1 MAAKRDKIADGGAE
15 ATGKPRKAAKK
26 RSPKG
31 EADEMSTFAML
42 RRLLVDY
49 GLDHKGRFA
58 FAVACMLLVAGSTAA
73 IAWLTRS
80 MVNSIFVT
88 GTAAA
93 ITTVGLAVMGTFVV
107 RGVASYFQMVSM
119 GRIGASIVSK
129 LQREQF
135 SKLMTMQMSYFTV
148 EHANAMTARVLLAAR
163 AARAA
168 IELAATNLIRDAATV
183 VALVVVMIVQ
193 DPFMSAFALIIAPP
207 LVYGIYRISKAI
219 KNAGKDEADIAA
231 GVHVVGFEA
240 LQGLEVVKSFGL
252 EPIMRERIVAAT
264 AKMERRQNALNR
276 LQAIP
281 SPLFDVIGGVILGAF
296 VFYMG
301 WQTTVHGKSP
311 GEFVA
316 FLAAFLLAYEPA
328 RRLGNLNVKLQRHML
343 HVRRFFHVM
352 NEETRVEPE
361 RGTPDEQPFSEGRLA
376 FEDVSFRYRRKGPTV
391 LKGLTFAVEPGERVA
406 IVGRSGAGKS
416 TVVNLLLGAYGPDS
430 GEILIDGRPVSEVS
444 LGTLRRAVSYVGQHT
459 FLFSG
464 TLADNVRYG
473 APGASDDEVREAL
486 RQASALEFVEALPQ
500 GIDTDVGDNA
510 KTLSGGQRQRIA
522 IARAFIKRAPILV
535 LDEATS
541 ALDGE
546 SERVVRDA
554 VDRVSEGRT
563 TLVIAHRLSTIESV
577 DRVLVIDEG
586 RIVAEGTHD
595 ELTATS
601 PLYRALFKGGEGED
615 AEIVDDGDVA
625 ADGSDGPGR
634 PDEADRA
641 A

>member
-1 MAAKRDKIADGGAE
+1 MANDAAPKAPLPDLKGAE
-15 ATGKPRKAAKK
+15 Q
-26 RSPKG
+26 
-31 EADEMSTFAML
+31 STFQML
-42 RRLLVDY
+42 KRLIVNY

-58 FAVACMLLVAGSTAA
+58 FAVVCMLLVAASTAG

-88 GTAAA
+88 GTASA
-93 ITTVGLAVMGTFVV
+93 ITTVGLAVMGTFVI

-119 GRIGASIVSK
+119 GEIGASITSK

-135 SKLMTMQMSYFTV
+135 AKLMKMQMSYFTI
-148 EHANAMTARVLLAAR
+148 EHANAMTTRVLFGAR

-168 IELAATNLIRDAATV
+168 IELAATNLIRDVATV
-183 VALVVVMIVQ
+183 LALVVVMFVQ
-193 DPFMSAFALIIAPP
+193 DPFMSVFALVIAPP
-207 LVYGIYRISKAI
+207 LVYGIYRISRAI
-219 KNAGKDEADIAA
+219 KDAGKDEADIAA

-252 EPIMRERIVAAT
+252 EPIMQERIGAAT

-301 WQTTVHGKSP
+301 WQTTANGKSP

-328 RRLGNLNVKLQRHML
+328 RRLGNLNVKLQRQMIA
-343 HVRRFFHVM
+343 VRRFFEIM
-352 NEETRVEPE
+352 DEEARVEPQ
-361 RGTPDEQPFSEGRLA
+361 RGAPDETPFSRGDLA
-376 FEDVSFRYRRKGPTV
+376 FRDVTFRYRAKGPAV
-391 LKGLTFAVEPGERVA
+391 LDALSFDARPGERVA

-416 TVVNLLLGAYGPDS
+416 TVVNLLLGAYGPDD
-430 GEILIDGRPVSEVS
+430 GDIVIDGRPVSEVS

-473 APGASDDEVREAL
+473 APGASDDAVREAL
-486 RQASALEFVEALPQ
+486 RQASALEFVEALPN
-500 GIDTDVGDNA
+500 GIDTEIGDNA

-554 VDRVSEGRT
+554 VDRVAEGRT
-563 TLVIAHRLSTIESV
+563 TIVIAHRLSTIESV
-577 DRVLVIDEG
+577 DRVLVMDRG
-586 RIVAEGTHD
+586 QIVAEGTH
-595 ELTATS
+595 EALTQGS
-601 PLYRALFKGGEGED
+601 PLYRTLFKGGEN
-615 AEIVDDGDVA
+615 AEIQDDLGEGLMDRE
-625 ADGSDGPGR
+625 PGA
-634 PDEADRA
+634 PTMPEETDRA